1 LNTKNSLP
9 KSIEQLFLFSTLQKK
24 TSEYTSALNSL
35 RLLTRILPF
44 VFEQDEDNF
53 GDNLF
58 LKNSLPFIKY
68 LKKENE
74 KKEET
79 TQVDSKEKAPEVET
93 KESKT
98 KPKEEEKTE
107 EIKMETK
114 QEETKEEVEKTE
126 ETKKEEVEKTEEIK
140 KEEEEVKKEVET
152 KPKDEIASVEEV
164 LIEKPKVEEIT
175 TVETSESTTST
186 EQETKK
192 LRNLITHI
200 GNVQL
205 DVPLGKVLVETL
217 VKRKFKNN
225 LTNSLF

>member
-114 QEETKEEVEKTE
+114 QEETKEEFEKTE
-126 ETKKEEVEKTEEIK
+126 ETKKEEEEEVEKTEEIK
-140 KEEEEVKKEVET
+140 KEEEEVET